1 MRNAKITPG
10 IHAKSVNKR
19 TTIIVA
25 HPLLATANGGKIM
38 HKRYRMIVTKVSL
51 FVATTLSESFITN
64 ILFPFYHFRYFCPKT
79 GKTALGNNL
88 LPKKSKIKSK
98 KPVMTSFLNVFPVV
112 SH

>member
-25 HPLLATANGGKIM
+25 HPLLVTANGGKIM

-64 ILFPFYHFRYFCPKT
+64 ILFP
-79 GKTALGNNL
+79 
-88 LPKKSKIKSK
+88 
-98 KPVMTSFLNVFPVV
+98 VSFLLFPVFL
-112 SH
+112 SKNGENCSWE